1 MKGSKRRYGKAMRG
15 GYADIGKAMRGGYAE
30 KASRKTVRRK
40 KGLIHVGWRK
50 MLSPWGSNSG
60 QSG

>member
-40 KGLIHVGWRK
+40 KGLIRRNGGENAP
-50 MLSPWGSNSG
+50 PWGSNSG